1 MKTMYHK
8 APTKE
13 TEKRKASAEDNIQHD
28 HNES

>member
-1 MKTMYHK
+1 MKTMYPK

-13 TEKRKASAEDNIQHD
+13 TEKRETSSDDSIQHD